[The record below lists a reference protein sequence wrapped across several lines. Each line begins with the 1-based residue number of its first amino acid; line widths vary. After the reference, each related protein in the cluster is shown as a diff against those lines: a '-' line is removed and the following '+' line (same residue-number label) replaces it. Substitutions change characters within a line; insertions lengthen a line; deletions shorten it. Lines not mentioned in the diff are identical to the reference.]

1 VTILSAHVVAD
12 LVVILLTLAA
22 RAATVNRLVSRKLR
36 LSLLVALLSLVASLV
51 RLSGWV
57 PAALDAQV
65 RSVDSLLVAL
75 AAINLLVVVAINPL
89 REDRV
94 PARFPNIVQD
104 AIIVGVFL
112 LAATAVLQE
121 KFLTTSA
128 VGAVVVGFALQDTL
142 GNAFAGLAIQTE
154 KPYHVGQWI
163 RVGEHEGCVE
173 EITWRA
179 TKLRTKASNFVIIPN
194 NVMSK
199 DPIVNYSEPVVP
211 TRLTVEVGAS
221 YLVPPNDVKAAILEA
236 IGNVPLALATPAPDV
251 LLIDFGASAIVYRA
265 WFWVEDYG
273 QDEAA
278 KSQVRTS
285 IWYTFKRRNIEIPW
299 PIQVEYQRE
308 EAAARP
314 ADLTSRM
321 AETLGQVE
329 VLASL
334 AAEERLELAAMCDER
349 LYARGEV
356 VVRRDAP
363 GASMFVVSSGEVEIL
378 LGPEA
383 RRIAVT
389 SAGGFFGE
397 MSLLTGNPRTAT
409 VRAIDDCTLVEITAE
424 AFRRFVLERPA
435 VLEAVAVAV
444 MERSA
449 AIERSRAEAVVA
461 PGPAENAVSF
471 LGRVR
476 RFLRIPA

>member
-1 VTILSAHVVAD
+1 MTILSAHVVAD
-12 LVVILLTLAA
+12 LVLLLLTVAV
-22 RAATVNRLVSRKLR
+22 RTVTVNRLVRRKLR
-36 LSLLVALLSLVASLV
+36 LSVFVALLSLASSLV
-51 RLSGWV
+51 RFAGWV
-57 PAALDAQV
+57 PPALDEQL
-65 RSVDSLLVAL
+65 RSIDSLLVAL

-112 LAATAVLQE
+112 VVATAVLQE

-163 RVGEHEGCVE
+163 RVGDHEGCVE

-179 TKLRTKASNFVIIPN
+179 TKLRTKASTFVVVPN

-199 DPIVNYSEPVVP
+199 EAIVNYSEPVIP
-211 TRLTVEVGAS
+211 TRMAVEVGAS
-221 YLVPPNDVKAAILEA
+221 YLVPPNEVKSAILEA
-236 IGNVPLALATPAPDV
+236 IGNASVPLASPPPDV
-251 LLIDFGASAIVYRA
+251 LLVDFGSSAIVYRA
-265 WFWVEDYG
+265 RFWIQEYA

-278 KSQVRTS
+278 RSQVRTA
-285 IWYTFKRRNIEIPW
+285 IWYAFKRRNIEIPW
-299 PIQVEYQRE
+299 PIQVEYQRKE
-308 EAAARP
+308 GPARP
-314 ADLTSRM
+314 LDLTARLT
-321 AETLGQVE
+321 ETLERVE

-334 AAEERLELAAMCDER
+334 SGEERTELAAICDER
-349 LYARGEV
+349 LYGRGEV
-356 VVRRDAP
+356 VVRQDAP
-363 GASMFVVSSGEVEIL
+363 GTSMFVVSSGRVEVVLE
-378 LGPEA
+378 PEG

-389 SAGGFFGE
+389 EAGGFFGE

-409 VRAIDDCTLVEITAE
+409 VRALDDCALVEITAD
-424 AFRRFVLERPA
+424 AFRRFVFERPA
-435 VLEAVAVAV
+435 VLEGIAVAV
-444 MERSA
+444 MERRA
-449 AIERSRAEAVVA
+449 AIEKSRAEAVATSV
-461 PGPAENAVSF
+461 PAESAVSF

-476 RFLRIPA
+476 RFLGMPA